1 MFSIF
6 VLSFIGHKQHI
17 SFMNQSHTSKR
28 RKLQQED
35 FSTEITK
42 EYSTEIVEIA
52 INIYNFL
59 QENPIFNKNGQRL
72 KGSKAVAS
80 LMGGPSVVTT
90 IKRWIK
96 RHHKEGQQPKLEK
109 GGQRQEVT
117 KITQEI
123 GDFILDYYEG
133 KSTYYLYE
141 VKSK

>member
-6 VLSFIGHKQHI
+6 VLPFIRCKQHI
-17 SFMNQSHTSKR
+17 SLMNQSHTSKR
-28 RKLQQED
+28 RKLQQD

-80 LMGGPSVVTT
+80 LMGGLSVTT

-96 RHHKEGQQPKLEK
+96 RHKEGQQPKLEK

-123 GDFILDYYEG
+123 GDFILEIIMKENQHIIYM
-133 KSTYYLYE
+133 K
-141 VKSK
+141 